1 MKNIVRHEFH
11 LDRQRRA
18 QHKGHKGL
26 VIWFTGL
33 SGSGKST
40 LANALEQ
47 RLHQEGIHTYTLDG
61 DNIRMGLNG
70 DLGFA
75 PEDRTENIRRIGH
88 VADLMCDAGLVV
100 LSAFVSPYRRDR
112 NAIKDI
118 VGPDDFV
125 EVFVDTPLEVCEARD
140 VKGLYAKAR
149 EGLIK
154 DFTGVNAPYEAPLAA
169 DLVIDTSIVDI
180 DTATQQLSALV
191 AQHIKND

>member
-100 LSAFVSPYRRDR
+100 LSAFVSPYRQDR

-118 VGPDDFV
+118 VGPNDFV

-154 DFTGVNAPYEAPLAA
+154 DFTGVNAPYEAPIAA
-169 DLVIDTSIVDI
+169 DLVLDTSIVDI

>member
-1 MKNIVRHEFH
+1 MKNIVRHDFH

-100 LSAFVSPYRRDR
+100 LSAFVSPYRQDR
-112 NAIKDI
+112 NSIKDI
-118 VGPDDFV
+118 VGPNDFV

>member
-154 DFTGVNAPYEAPLAA
+154 DFTGVNAPYEAPIAA
-169 DLVIDTSIVDI
+169 DLVLDTSIVDI

>member
-1 MKNIVRHEFH
+1 MKNIVRHDFH

-100 LSAFVSPYRRDR
+100 LSAFVSPYRQDR

-118 VGPDDFV
+118 VGPNDFV

-169 DLVIDTSIVDI
+169 DLVLDTSIVDI
-180 DTATQQLSALV
+180 DTATQQLSVLV

>member
-1 MKNIVRHEFH
+1 MKNIVRHDFH

-100 LSAFVSPYRRDR
+100 LSAFVSPYRQDR

-118 VGPDDFV
+118 VGPNDFV

-154 DFTGVNAPYEAPLAA
+154 DFTGVNAPYEAPIAA
-169 DLVIDTSIVDI
+169 DLVLDTSIVDI

>member
-1 MKNIVRHEFH
+1 MKNIVRHDFH

-100 LSAFVSPYRRDR
+100 LSAFVSPYRQDR

-118 VGPDDFV
+118 VGPNDFV

-154 DFTGVNAPYEAPLAA
+154 DFTGVNAPYEAPIAA
-169 DLVIDTSIVDI
+169 DLVLDTSIVDI
-180 DTATQQLSALV
+180 DKATQQLSALV

>member
-1 MKNIVRHEFH
+1 MKNIVRHDFH

-47 RLHQEGIHTYTLDG
+47 RLHQDGIHTYTLDG

-100 LSAFVSPYRRDR
+100 LSAFVSPYRQDR

-118 VGPDDFV
+118 VGPNDFV

-154 DFTGVNAPYEAPLAA
+154 DFTGVNAPYEAPIAA
-169 DLVIDTSIVDI
+169 DLVLDTSIVDI
-180 DTATQQLSALV
+180 DKATQQLSALV

>member
-1 MKNIVRHEFH
+1 MKNIVRHDFH

-100 LSAFVSPYRRDR
+100 LSAFVSPYRQDR

-118 VGPDDFV
+118 VGPNDFV

-169 DLVIDTSIVDI
+169 DLVLDTSIVDI

>member
-100 LSAFVSPYRRDR
+100 LSAFVSPYRQDR

-118 VGPDDFV
+118 VGPNDFV

>member
-1 MKNIVRHEFH
+1 MKNIVRHDFH

-100 LSAFVSPYRRDR
+100 LSAFVSPYRQDR

-118 VGPDDFV
+118 VGPNDFV

-154 DFTGVNAPYEAPLAA
+154 DFTGVNAPYEAPLTA
-169 DLVIDTSIVDI
+169 DLVLDTSIVDI
-180 DTATQQLSALV
+180 DKATQQLSALV

>member
-1 MKNIVRHEFH
+1 MKNIVRHDFH

-100 LSAFVSPYRRDR
+100 LSAFVSPYRQDR

-118 VGPDDFV
+118 VGPNDFV

-154 DFTGVNAPYEAPLAA
+154 DFTGVNAPYEAPIAA
-169 DLVIDTSIVDI
+169 DLVLDTSIVDI
-180 DTATQQLSALV
+180 DTATQQLSVLV

>member
-100 LSAFVSPYRRDR
+100 LSAFVSPYRQDR

-118 VGPDDFV
+118 VGPNDFV

-154 DFTGVNAPYEAPLAA
+154 DFTGVNAPYEPPLAA
-169 DLVIDTSIVDI
+169 DLVLDTSIVDI

>member
-1 MKNIVRHEFH
+1 MKNIVRHDFH

-47 RLHQEGIHTYTLDG
+47 RLHQDGIHTYTLDG

-100 LSAFVSPYRRDR
+100 LSAFVSPYRQDR

-118 VGPDDFV
+118 VGPNDFV

>member
-1 MKNIVRHEFH
+1 MKNIVRHDFH

-47 RLHQEGIHTYTLDG
+47 RLHQDGIHTYTLDG

-100 LSAFVSPYRRDR
+100 LSTFVSPYRQDR

-118 VGPDDFV
+118 VGPNDFV

>member
-1 MKNIVRHEFH
+1 MKNIVRHDFH

-100 LSAFVSPYRRDR
+100 LSAFVSPYRQDR

-118 VGPDDFV
+118 VGPNDFV

>member
-1 MKNIVRHEFH
+1 MKNIVRHDFH

-47 RLHQEGIHTYTLDG
+47 RLHQDGIHTYTLDG

-100 LSAFVSPYRRDR
+100 LSAFVSPYREDR

-118 VGPDDFV
+118 VGSNYFV

-154 DFTGVNAPYEAPLAA
+154 DFTGVNAPYEAPIAA
-169 DLVIDTSIVDI
+169 DLVLDTSIVDI
-180 DTATQQLSALV
+180 DKATQQLSALV